1 VFRLARYIFPYAW
14 EVVALAGA
22 LGTWLVGCW
31 TWGAPANPAVHLV
44 AVAALWGTLRLA
56 ADGYELEDSQAPIR
70 HRTGGLLLAS
80 GFVAAGGV
88 AGLVLAGIAWVLVVR
103 AGGLAA
109 QAGTAGGV
117 ATTWLGGEFRVVGWL
132 GVLAGMGLVL
142 DGYLLGHRR
151 TMTTRLDVAL
161 PHLPLRLDGFRI
173 VQVSDLHVGPLT
185 SRAALR
191 DAIDRVLAEDPDLVV
206 VTGDLV
212 DSPRTRIA
220 DWLPDLRRLRARHG
234 VVAILGNHDAVHGLD
249 RVDDA
254 LRAGTDWV
262 VLRDRIHVVDGVLHV
277 LGLEYRPPGFEGDGL
292 EAAAA
297 GLPPDAPVVVLA
309 HIPNAFREAARLRL
323 PLVLAGH
330 THGGQFAVPGVPSWN
345 VARLLMTKWDAGTFA
360 SGPSLLHVNRGL
372 GTSAQRIR
380 IGAPRE
386 ITVVTLRSPDAT
398 RDE

>member
-1 VFRLARYIFPYAW
+1 
-14 EVVALAGA
+14 
-22 LGTWLVGCW
+22 
-31 TWGAPANPAVHLV
+31 
-44 AVAALWGTLRLA
+44 
-56 ADGYELEDSQAPIR
+56 
-70 HRTGGLLLAS
+70 
-80 GFVAAGGV
+80 
-88 AGLVLAGIAWVLVVR
+88 
-103 AGGLAA
+103 
-109 QAGTAGGV
+109 
-117 ATTWLGGEFRVVGWL
+117 
-132 GVLAGMGLVL
+132 
-142 DGYLLGHRR
+142 
-151 TMTTRLDVAL
+151 
-161 PHLPLRLDGFRI
+161 
-173 VQVSDLHVGPLT
+173 
-185 SRAALR
+185 
-191 DAIDRVLAEDPDLVV
+191 
-206 VTGDLV
+206 
-212 DSPRTRIA
+212 
-220 DWLPDLRRLRARHG
+220 
-234 VVAILGNHDAVHGLD
+234 
-249 RVDDA
+249 
-254 LRAGTDWV
+254 
-262 VLRDRIHVVDGVLHV
+262 V